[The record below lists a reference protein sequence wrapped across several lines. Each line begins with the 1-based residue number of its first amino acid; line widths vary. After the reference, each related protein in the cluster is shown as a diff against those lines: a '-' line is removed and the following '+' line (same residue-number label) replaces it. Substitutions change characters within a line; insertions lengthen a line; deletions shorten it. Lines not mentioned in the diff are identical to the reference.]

1 MQNKICVVNECRDP
15 EVLVVT
21 PLLPEHE
28 VSRDTKISIKRNK
41 TKYTWVKSYGNN
53 NIPTNALEA
62 IKWYKSFKKL
72 PPFYLMIDRDIVLGR
87 GMIDKM
93 VAKLKKFKE
102 FDRVGYAYASFEF
115 KGHVNQKFPADP
127 FDINRLLQAN
137 YISSNSMFRSDV
149 IEKVGLVTDD
159 KYKRLLDYAF
169 LLKAFRMGYVGVPV
183 PDASFV
189 AKSTK
194 DDISAGSQQ
203 DYVIK
208 YKRVF
213 EDFVQPILD
222 DAKKA

>member
-1 MQNKICVVNECRDP
+1 MNKICVVNECRDP
-15 EVLVVT
+15 EVLIVT
-21 PLLPEHE
+21 PLLPDHE
-28 VSRDTKISIKRNK
+28 VSRETKISIKRNQ
-41 TKYTWVKSYGNN
+41 TKYTWIKSYGNN

-72 PPFYLMIDRDIVLGR
+72 PPFYLMIDRDIILGR

-93 VAKLKKFKE
+93 VTKLKKFSWAE
-102 FDRVGYAYASFEF
+102 NIGYVYASFEF
-115 KGHVNQKFPADP
+115 KGHVNQKFPAVP

-159 KYKRLLDYAF
+159 RYKRLLDYAF
-169 LLKAFRMGYVGVPV
+169 LLKAFKMGYLGVPV
-183 PDASFV
+183 PEANFV

-213 EDFVQPILD
+213 EDFVKPILED
-222 DAKKA
+222 VKKA

>member
-1 MQNKICVVNECRDP
+1 MQNKICVVNECKDP

-21 PLLPEHE
+21 PLLPDHE
-28 VSRDTKISIKRNK
+28 VSRETKISIKRNK
-41 TKYTWVKSYGNN
+41 TKFTWVKSYGNN

-62 IKWYKSFKKL
+62 VKWYKSFKKL

-87 GMIDKM
+87 GMIDRL
-93 VAKLKKFKE
+93 VAALKKYSWADK
-102 FDRVGYAYASFEF
+102 VGYAYASFEF

-137 YISSNSMFRSDV
+137 YISSNSLFRSKL
-149 IEKVGLVTDD
+149 IEEVGLVTDD

-169 LLKAFRMGYVGVPV
+169 LLKAFKMGYVGVPV
-183 PDASFV
+183 PGASFV
-189 AKSTK
+189 AQSTEN
-194 DDISAGSQQ
+194 DISAGSQQ

-213 EDFVQPILD
+213 EDFIRPIIKN
-222 DAKKA
+222 A

>member
-1 MQNKICVVNECRDP
+1 MNKICVVNECRDP

-21 PLLPEHE
+21 PLLPDHE
-28 VSRDTKISIKRNK
+28 VSRETKISIKRNQ
-41 TKYTWVKSYGNN
+41 TKYTWIKSYGNN

-72 PPFYLMIDRDIVLGR
+72 PPFYLMVDRDITLGR

-93 VAKLKKFKE
+93 VAKLKKFSWAE
-102 FDRVGYAYASFEF
+102 NVGYAYASFEF
-115 KGHVNQKFPADP
+115 KGHVNQKFPAVP

-169 LLKAFRMGYVGVPV
+169 LLKAFKMGYLGVPV
-183 PDASFV
+183 PEASFV

-213 EDFVQPILD
+213 EDFVKPILE